1 MRLRGPLVA
10 VLVAS
15 FVWLGCEDHQALQE
29 EANPLGPV
37 FAKTLPECATKSA
50 PVRDY
55 FKDRETR
62 QQVDEWFRDLST
74 YCAAQDP
81 TLTLATGFKI
91 LRAVEEARAST
102 QVGDP
107 ADGAM
112 VALVAWDV
120 MEPLA
125 CGFSG
130 ACPADLGKFT
140 ESLTDEGAFGVRGKD
155 YPEEAVFSWGNVAG
169 GIPYWFVEPFGG
181 SDPVPTWSSVL
192 NGDAVLVF
200 GYPDYDYEP
209 PQGTAFGEDEL
220 FEDYPY
226 DWNVLPGT
234 KDALSVTMCAGASE
248 GKTEKVAHG
257 GSFLQEGNDDS
268 TARCDDFVD
277 PLLSTS
283 PGPQIVQ
290 LARAVLPFWPQ
301 ALHATVKGGS
311 ASGKATEFSPFQ
323 GYEVDPVGLVEF
335 IAENQPANATAFV
348 PVFEGDNRVNEPT
361 ESNLICAAGA
371 EFSEGATT
379 CPTGY
384 EIRVHLTT
392 SLRSPL
398 SGDETVMLA
407 ITAEDNNGSWKM
419 YGEFVG
425 VQVSVPDYGLVYQ
438 WNDLALDKPGA
449 YKLHT
454 YRTDEHG
461 NVLDD
466 DGNPL
471 VLRDEDGDVIPYR
484 PTNTVGLAFPAA
496 SSVKFNVNP

>member
-1 MRLRGPLVA
+1 
-10 VLVAS
+10 
-15 FVWLGCEDHQALQE
+15 
-29 EANPLGPV
+29 
-37 FAKTLPECATKSA
+37 
-50 PVRDY
+50 
-55 FKDRETR
+55 
-62 QQVDEWFRDLST
+62 
-74 YCAAQDP
+74 
-81 TLTLATGFKI
+81 
-91 LRAVEEARAST
+91 
-102 QVGDP
+102 
-107 ADGAM
+107 M
-112 VALVAWDV
+112 VAFVAWDV
-120 MEPLA
+120 MERFA
-125 CGFSG
+125 CGSSG
-130 ACPADLGKFT
+130 ACPADLGKFK
-140 ESLTDEGAFGVRGKD
+140 ESLTDEGAFGVRGTD
-155 YPEEAVFSWGNVAG
+155 YPEDAVFSWGNVAE

-209 PQGTAFGEDEL
+209 PPGAAFGEDEL

-234 KDALSVTMCAGASE
+234 KDALSVTMCAAASD

-257 GSFLQEGNDDS
+257 GSFLQEGNDYS
-268 TARCDDFVD
+268 TDRCTDFVD
-277 PLLSTS
+277 PLLIAAV
-283 PGPQIVQ
+283 PQIVR
-290 LARAVLPFWPQ
+290 LARAVFPFWPQ
-301 ALHATVKGGS
+301 DLHATVKGGS

-335 IAENQPANATAFV
+335 ITIPGDATAFD
-348 PVFEGDNRVNEPT
+348 PDLPGDPSG
-361 ESNLICAAGA
+361 SNLICALKENPDGTPVPVPDGDKVCP
-371 EFSEGATT
+371 EGR
-379 CPTGY
+379 

-392 SLRSPL
+392 SLGSFL
-398 SGDETVMLA
+398 SGDETVMMA

-454 YRTDEHG
+454 YRTNEEG
-461 NVLDD
+461 YVLDG

-471 VLRDEDGDVIPYR
+471 VLLDEHGNVIEYQ